1 MGNAVQKFLL
11 EKCETDMGCEQPT
24 GHRDR
29 ERSSITLCLASTH
42 FLGNYKQTQA
52 PGYVHEDTL
61 FCKNG
66 LEK

>member
-1 MGNAVQKFLL
+1 
-11 EKCETDMGCEQPT
+11 MGCEQPT

-29 ERSSITLCLASTH
+29 EGSSITLCLASTH